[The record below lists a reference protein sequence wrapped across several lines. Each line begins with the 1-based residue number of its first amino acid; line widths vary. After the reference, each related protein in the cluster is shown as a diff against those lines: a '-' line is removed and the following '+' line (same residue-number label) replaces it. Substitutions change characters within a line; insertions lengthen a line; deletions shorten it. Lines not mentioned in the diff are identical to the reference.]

1 MRKSK
6 ATDSSVM
13 SSQTGFSQGINRIL
27 MDQQSSANFFA
38 ILSQQLMHNTAH
50 LADAD
55 LRPVLNLILLS
66 L

>member
-1 MRKSK
+1 
-6 ATDSSVM
+6 M